1 MKHQPVIKSLYR
13 SLLRTSRNYEPY
25 NRDIIQEHVRIV
37 SKDKNIGLD
46 RTFLINMGFRYLR
59 LLNNDDK
66 KVYQIHKN
74 SNSFYD
80 IFTNLEN
87 APPKELWINLCM
99 ETELSR
105 QYVVEWESTVKYIL
119 QDEENAYYMDDI
131 NELDN
136 EIEQL
141 DIYQNKSFSKY
152 KDLVNEYMLNMKKVR
167 KHRGIIQT
175 GKNAGKLKKGYKY
188 TGKFLKNGKK
198 EIRKV
203 LNTK

>member
-46 RTFLINMGFRYLR
+46 RTFLLNMGFRYLR
-59 LLNNDDK
+59 LLNDDDK
-66 KVYQIHKN
+66 KVYRIHKN

-105 QYVVEWESTVKYIL
+105 QYIVESESTIKYIL
-119 QDEENAYYMDDI
+119 QDEDNAYYIDDI

-152 KDLVNEYMLNMKKVR
+152 KDLMNEYMLNMKKIR

-188 TGKFLKNGKK
+188 TGKILKNGKK

-203 LNTK
+203 

>member
-136 EIEQL
+136 EI
-141 DIYQNKSFSKY
+141 
-152 KDLVNEYMLNMKKVR
+152 
-167 KHRGIIQT
+167 
-175 GKNAGKLKKGYKY
+175 
-188 TGKFLKNGKK
+188 
-198 EIRKV
+198 
-203 LNTK
+203 

>member
-175 GKNAGKLKKGYKY
+175 GKNAGKLKNGYKY
-188 TGKFLKNGKK
+188 TGKILKNGKK
-198 EIRKV
+198 EIRKRRF
-203 LNTK
+203 

>member
-59 LLNNDDK
+59 LLNDDDK
-66 KVYQIHKN
+66 KVYRIHKN

-152 KDLVNEYMLNMKKVR
+152 KDLMNEYMLNMKKIR

-188 TGKFLKNGKK
+188 TGKILKNGKE
-198 EIRKV
+198 EIKKV
-203 LNTK
+203 